1 LKEYELVIA
10 GLILLLLL
18 RKKSTAIDCPV
29 CPACPKLETN
39 LLVNVIRD
47 PPLKGSNL
55 SVLEPKT
62 PDGGYKLTP
71 MNDPYIPPDLA
82 KPTPTIPVFA
92 DPESNECSTCI
103 GDYLGRGEIIQLPA
117 WNRGAT
123 EPTNAPCRWYP
134 NDAENASGLYAY
146 WNGQETVNAYN
157 CKLIKKKK

>member
-1 LKEYELVIA
+1 VIG

-18 RKKSTAIDCPV
+18 QKKSTAIDCTV

-47 PPLKGSNL
+47 PPPKGSNL
-55 SVLEPKT
+55 SVLETKPE
-62 PDGGYKLTP
+62 GGYKLTP

-82 KPTPTIPVFA
+82 KPTPTIPGFA
-92 DPESNECSTCI
+92 DPESNECSTCV
-103 GDYLGRGEIIQLPA
+103 GDYLGRGEIIELPA

-134 NDAENASGLYAY
+134 TDAENASGYFAY